1 MMKLN
6 IRHSYFVTT
15 FFLLFMFPGQG
26 GVSAASPEESSSENR
41 RPHIGLVLSGGGA
54 RGLAHI
60 GVLSALQEMRVP
72 VDCVVGTS
80 MGALVGG
87 LYAAG
92 VSPQSMQQALAET
105 DIALLFDDTPPRTE
119 ITQIVKRDDYLPL
132 FGFALGF
139 NDGEITMPSGVSA
152 GYKFELFLKELI
164 GMGASV
170 SGSDFDQLPT
180 PYRAVASDLET
191 GDMMVFSK
199 GELPRVMRAS
209 MSLPAIVAPTEIDGR
224 LYVDGGLVR
233 NLPVDIGRELC
244 GEKLIVV
251 NLGTPPKTKD
261 QINNSIDV
269 AMQSISILTQQNVD
283 ASLQELKTGDVL
295 ILPDLRGFDS
305 AGFDSQE
312 TIIDRGSQAALVN
325 REALSQ
331 LALSEEAY
339 NEWLVNRQSKK
350 PPPMY
355 VTAINAESAGVI
367 SADVILG
374 DIHALPGEQF
384 DISQL
389 NGDIIDLYGRGDFS
403 YVGYSIIPD
412 EADDK
417 NTSVLIR
424 AKSKPWGPG
433 YLKLGLGGASDFNS
447 PTQTTLGMSYRKTWV
462 NSLGAEW
469 RTDAQIGYDSILR
482 TEFIQPLQF
491 RDGAF
496 IAPYAGVRRTFV
508 QFYEGENRI
517 GQFTSQ
523 QYGGGVNIGLTGFD
537 GEIKIG
543 PYFSQ
548 INSEPDFGLI
558 TPLVSSE
565 DLHQAGIALTG
576 IYDQLD
582 SFVFPR
588 DGFFARTDVQ
598 AAQKQ
603 WGSDMEYTR
612 ASAVITA
619 VFSVGKNIF
628 SGHYE
633 WGDELTG
640 ANNLPI
646 NEAFKLGGLKRLS
659 GLYLDQLTGTHYDLA
674 TLSYYRQYAT
684 LPSQIGRGMYIGV
697 SAETG
702 RIDDEINQNP
712 FEWIQAGSIYWGADT
727 ILGALQI
734 GYGRA
739 STGQH
744 SWYLEIGPKF

>member
-6 IRHSYFVTT
+6 LRHSYIVTALC
-15 FFLLFMFPGQG
+15 LLGMLPGQATLAAE
-26 GVSAASPEESSSENR
+26 SAEANTSENR
-41 RPHIGLVLSGGGA
+41 RPKVGLVLSGGGA

-92 VSPQSMQQALAET
+92 VSPQAMQQALAET
-105 DIALLFDDTPPRTE
+105 DISLLFDDTPPRTE

-139 NDGEITMPSGVSA
+139 NDGEITIPSGVSA
-152 GYKFELFLKELI
+152 GYKFELFLKQLI
-164 GMGASV
+164 GMGASL
-170 SGSDFDQLPT
+170 SGSDFDELPI
-180 PYRAVASDLET
+180 PYRAIASDLET

-199 GELPRVMRAS
+199 GELPKVMRAS
-209 MSLPAIVAPTEIDGR
+209 MSLPAIVAPMEIDGR

-233 NLPVDIGRELC
+233 NLPVDIGRSLC
-244 GEKLIVV
+244 GETLIVV

-283 ASLQELKTGDVL
+283 ASLQELKVGDVL

-305 AGFDSQE
+305 AGFDSQD
-312 TIIDRGSQAALVN
+312 TIIERGLQAALVN
-325 REALSQ
+325 REVLSP
-331 LALSEEAY
+331 LALSEQAY
-339 NEWLVNRQSKK
+339 KEWRDNRQRKIR
-350 PPPMY
+350 PPMY
-355 VTAINAESAGVI
+355 VTAINAESAGII
-367 SADVILG
+367 SADVILR
-374 DIHALPGEQF
+374 DIHTRPGEQF
-384 DISQL
+384 ELTQL
-389 NGDIIDLYGRGDFS
+389 NSDIVDLYGRGDFS
-403 YVGYSIIPD
+403 YVGYSMIPD
-412 EADDK
+412 GPGENDAK
-417 NTSVLIR
+417 VLIM

-433 YLKLGLGGASDFNS
+433 YLKLGFGGASDFNS
-447 PTQTTLGMSYRKTWV
+447 PTQTSIGMSYRKTWM

-496 IAPYAGVRRTFV
+496 IAPYAGVRRNFI
-508 QFYEGENRI
+508 QFYEGENRL
-517 GQFTSQ
+517 GQFTSRT
-523 QYGGGVNIGLTGFD
+523 YGGGVNIGLTGFD
-537 GEIKIG
+537 GEVKIG

-548 INSEPDFGLI
+548 VTSEPDFGLV
-558 TPLVSSE
+558 TPLIPSE
-565 DLHQAGIALTG
+565 NLQLYGIAISG

-582 SFVFPR
+582 SFTFPHNGLYMR
-588 DGFFARTDVQ
+588 ADVLDT
-598 AAQKQ
+598 KEQ
-603 WGSDMEYTR
+603 WGSDLGYTR
-612 ASAVITA
+612 ASAAITA
-619 VFSVGKNIF
+619 AFSVGKNIF

-633 WGDELTG
+633 WGDELSG
-640 ANNLPI
+640 SDNMPI
-646 NEAFKLGGLKRLS
+646 SEAFKLGGLKRLS

-684 LPSQIGRGMYIGV
+684 LPSQLGRGMYLGI
-697 SAETG
+697 SLETG
-702 RIDDEINQNP
+702 RIDDQINENP
-712 FEWIQAGSIYWGADT
+712 FDWIQAGSIYWGADT
-727 ILGALQI
+727 VLGALQI